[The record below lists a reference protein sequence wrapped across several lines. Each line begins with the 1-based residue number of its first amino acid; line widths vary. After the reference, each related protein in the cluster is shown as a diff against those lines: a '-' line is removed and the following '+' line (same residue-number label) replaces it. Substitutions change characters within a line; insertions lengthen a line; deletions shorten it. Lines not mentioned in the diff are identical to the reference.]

1 MHILETITSAFRGRR
16 VSLAQLQ
23 ARTSVQKE
31 ERTANRWTLFKQL
44 CIAKSVFGVN
54 DRCLAVLNA
63 LLSFYPDN
71 EIGRKH
77 GLVVFPSNRQ
87 LALRAHGMPESTL
100 RRHLSVLVA
109 AGLIARR
116 DSPNGKRYSYKD
128 RAGQVEEAFGFSFAP
143 LLERAEEIER
153 AAEKLQSDRLQ
164 LKRKREQITLIR
176 REIVQLIETACSEHP
191 SAQLEEAS
199 NRFAAISNDMPR
211 RAGIDELDQIFSAFA
226 EIHNDLVN
234 SLKSFDNT
242 EKMSSSDAQN
252 ERHYKESLTESFIE
266 SSNLKSFDLRASF
279 PATTAPCDQPT
290 QPGRVAPVSL
300 DLVVRSCP
308 AIRDYA
314 QNGITTW
321 RDLLDASRAVA
332 LFLGITDTAYRDA
345 TFVMGREGVS
355 AVIAWLLQRIDRIS
369 SAGGYLR
376 SLTQKARE
384 GNLSIG
390 KLLTVPGVAGPAVRY
405 EY

>member
-1 MHILETITSAFRGRR
+1 MHILETITSAFRGRP
-16 VSLAQLQ
+16 VSFAQLQ

-31 ERTANRWTLFKQL
+31 DRTANRWTLFKQL

-100 RRHLSVLVA
+100 RRHLSVLIA

-143 LLERAEEIER
+143 LLERAEEIEH
-153 AAEKLQSDRLQ
+153 AAEKIQNDRLQ

-176 REIVQLIETACSEHP
+176 REIVQLIETVCNEHAC
-191 SAQLEEAS
+191 AQLEEAS
-199 NRFAAISNDMPR
+199 NRFAAISSDMPR

-234 SLKSFDNT
+234 LLKSFDNT
-242 EKMSSSDAQN
+242 EKMSGSDAQN

-266 SSNLKSFDLRASF
+266 SSNLKSFDLKASY
-279 PATTAPCDQPT
+279 PATTGPCDQPD
-290 QPGRVAPVSL
+290 QPVRVAPVSL
-300 DLVVRSCP
+300 DLVLRCCP

-314 QNGITTW
+314 QSGISTW
-321 RDLLDASRAVA
+321 RDLLDASRTVA

-390 KLLTVPGVAGPAVRY
+390 KLLTVPGVAGPA
-405 EY
+405 